1 MLTHFILF
9 QLVLYVFLY
18 PGRVFPYRI
27 NVIPST
33 PKLPVTVFE
42 LQIAK
47 LLIKHQTALSLQVP
61 HKSRDTHL
69 GRDLQKHMDV
79 IHTAFCFQDIHV
91 FPFAQFYLKYCQSLC
106 VFPCRT
112 PAFGTSAQKLYD
124 IYSSIGCALSSFH
137 PSLGPPFDFL
147 LNICS
152 CQTANCFNKS
162 KGVFITDPKLKALL
176 NPQPSW
182 GFSGHNKKRR

>member
-1 MLTHFILF
+1 
-9 QLVLYVFLY
+9 
-18 PGRVFPYRI
+18 
-27 NVIPST
+27 
-33 PKLPVTVFE
+33 
-42 LQIAK
+42 
-47 LLIKHQTALSLQVP
+47 
-61 HKSRDTHL
+61 
-69 GRDLQKHMDV
+69 MDV

-91 FPFAQFYLKYCQSLC
+91 FPFRTVFLKYCQSLC

-182 GFSGHNKKRR
+182 GFSGHSKRAIINIALLYRAGLQHLSVCCIRLQSPYAIFSSRSFQADVHVQQTHRTDRPVLVRWTCSHRPANGRE

>member
-1 MLTHFILF
+1 MGRWWRYKWITFHPSLT
-9 QLVLYVFLY
+9 
-18 PGRVFPYRI
+18 
-27 NVIPST
+27 
-33 PKLPVTVFE
+33 
-42 LQIAK
+42 
-47 LLIKHQTALSLQVP
+47 
-61 HKSRDTHL
+61 
-69 GRDLQKHMDV
+69 
-79 IHTAFCFQDIHV
+79 
-91 FPFAQFYLKYCQSLC
+91 
-106 VFPCRT
+106 
-112 PAFGTSAQKLYD
+112 LYD

-182 GFSGHNKKRR
+182 GFSGHK